1 MNPANLRALTGHRL
15 FWPGVTLLLLCLLN
29 AWFNPHFFHLDVRNG
44 HLYGSLIDILNR
56 AAPLMLVSLGMTL
69 VIAVGGIDISVGAVV
84 AISGA
89 IAASLVGG
97 TLVVQNGLP
106 VYVTKMPLLLAL
118 LAAVGAALVC
128 GMWNGLLVA
137 GAGMQPIIATL
148 ILMVAG
154 RGVAQLITG
163 GQIITVYYEP

>member
-1 MNPANLRALTGHRL
+1 
-15 FWPGVTLLLLCLLN
+15 
-29 AWFNPHFFHLDVRNG
+29 
-44 HLYGSLIDILNR
+44 
-56 AAPLMLVSLGMTL
+56 APLMLVSLGMTL

-106 VYVTKMPLLLAL
+106 VYVTKVPLLLAL

-154 RGVAQLITG
+154 RG
-163 GQIITVYYEP
+163 